1 MISEQSTHATNRE
14 TVRKKIAAYGA
25 RAHQAPKASAA
36 VPRSQ
41 AKVTATI
48 DISQELAREQ
58 QLKNENAAQD
68 IKLKRSTLD
77 RLFWFLTIE
86 TGVVF
91 VFALCQATGQPA
103 GFHLEDWSFR
113 VIVGATIAQI
123 TGMLFVAVR
132 YLFPTKD
139 R

>member
-1 MISEQSTHATNRE
+1 MPSKTPAAASNQE
-14 TVRKKIAAYGA
+14 TIRQKIAVYGA
-25 RAHQAPKASAA
+25 RAHRPPESSAA
-36 VPRSQ
+36 QPRR
-41 AKVTATI
+41 ATIATTI

-68 IKLKRSTLD
+68 IRLKRSTLD

-86 TGVVF
+86 TALVF
-91 VFALCQATGQPA
+91 VFALLQATKQPA

-132 YLFPTKD
+132 YLFPNKK
-139 R
+139 